1 MVQDVVPAVGVELKE
16 VFHDAD
22 LNFAA
27 RRGGILVQRG
37 VHLPQ
42 AQDRERHSA
51 SKKKK
56 RAQKTAP
63 LFCAFTDHTNN
74 PFRTTPTFVGTYYL
88 QLVWGHFCSTKKYW
102 IRLSLLAQPMFGS
115 RLY

>member
-51 SKKKK
+51 SKKKNGLK
-56 RAQKTAP
+56 RLLHYSAP
-63 LFCAFTDHTNN
+63 SPIIQITRLELH
-74 PFRTTPTFVGTYYL
+74 PRLLGHITYN
-88 QLVWGHFCSTKKYW
+88 
-102 IRLSLLAQPMFGS
+102 
-115 RLY
+115 